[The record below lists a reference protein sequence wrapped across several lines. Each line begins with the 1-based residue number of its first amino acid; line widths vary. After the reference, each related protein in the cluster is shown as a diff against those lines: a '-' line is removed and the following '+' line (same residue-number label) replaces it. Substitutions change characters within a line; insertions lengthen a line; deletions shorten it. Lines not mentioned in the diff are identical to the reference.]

1 MFSFLIT
8 LAVGWLFVKVLALSF
23 KIAWGAAKAAAVLL
37 SVLAIPVL
45 IIGLVCVGGVFLL
58 IPLALVG
65 SAFGLLKLYT

>member
-8 LAVGWLFVKVLALSF
+8 LAVGWLFVKALALSF

-65 SAFGLLKLYT
+65 SAFGLLKLCT